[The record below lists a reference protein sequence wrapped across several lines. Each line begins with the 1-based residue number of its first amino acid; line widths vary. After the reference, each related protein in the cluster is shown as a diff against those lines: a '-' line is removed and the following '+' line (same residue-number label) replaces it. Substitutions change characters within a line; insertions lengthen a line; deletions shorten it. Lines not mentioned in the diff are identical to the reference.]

1 MFMSQTT
8 TARIP
13 VLGWFMSKGFA
24 QGAFWATMICLI
36 SVSNDILMR
45 LLGENLHVIEIIF
58 FRFLF
63 GMITVVPLMLS
74 HGTTLFK
81 TQRPA
86 MHIVRALIGVGA
98 IGACCL
104 SVNLMPLSDN
114 TTIMF
119 SQPLFFLP
127 MAVFLLREHV
137 DFPRWIATLIG
148 FIGLMI
154 IVQPGTEA
162 FRLVAFVPISAALLF
177 ATLDIMAK
185 KMVSTENTYN
195 MMFYFAVGTTLA
207 ALGPAIYF
215 WKTPNLY
222 ELGLLALLGVG
233 GNLIQACIFRAFTAT
248 DASALM
254 PFRYVEFI
262 FSAGLGFLFFTE
274 IPTILTITGAAFII
288 AGTSYISYA
297 EKRKER
303 LAAQKAEES
312 EEEFNIPLPQAASQN

>member
-1 MFMSQTT
+1 MSQNTLT
-8 TARIP
+8 KLP
-13 VLGWFMSKGFA
+13 LLGWFMNKGYA
-24 QGAFWATMICLI
+24 QGAFWATMICLV

-45 LLGENLHVIEIIF
+45 LLGENLHVVEIIF

-63 GMITVVPLMLS
+63 GMITIVPLMLS

-81 TQRPA
+81 TQRPV
-86 MHIVRALIGVGA
+86 MHIVRAIIGVGG

-137 DFPRWIATLIG
+137 DFPRWMATLIG
-148 FIGLMI
+148 FVGLMI

-162 FRLVAFVPISAALLF
+162 FRLVALVPITAALLF

-215 WKTPNLY
+215 WKMPSLY

-274 IPTILTITGAAFII
+274 IPTMLTVTGAIFII
-288 AGTSYISYA
+288 AGTFYISYA

-303 LAAQKAEES
+303 QAAEAQANL
-312 EEEFNIPLPQAASQN
+312 EEELIAPPARVASQS